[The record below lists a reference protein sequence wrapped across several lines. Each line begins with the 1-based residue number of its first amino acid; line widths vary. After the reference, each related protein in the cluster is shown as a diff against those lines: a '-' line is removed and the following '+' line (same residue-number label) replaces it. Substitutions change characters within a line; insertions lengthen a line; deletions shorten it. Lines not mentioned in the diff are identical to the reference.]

1 MINETDNMTATD
13 NKLLKQCKLKFANW
27 YRLNGGVSNIPIFAE
42 KWNAMPQHRIS
53 TLQHLKESPQW
64 ILLPHKKGDAIFI
77 ASVAAAIIFCLIS
90 FFFNSLML

>member
-1 MINETDNMTATD
+1 
-13 NKLLKQCKLKFANW
+13 
-27 YRLNGGVSNIPIFAE
+27 
-42 KWNAMPQHRIS
+42 MPQHRIS

-77 ASVAAAIIFCLIS
+77 VSIAAAIIFCLIS